1 MQILFRHI
9 KQLCGIYPIG
19 HPIIKGADM
28 AEYPYIEDAYLLV
41 ENDRIKAFG
50 PMAEAPTQADQY
62 IDASNKYILPGFV
75 DSHTHLVW
83 AGSRENEFVD
93 RIKGLSYE
101 EIGARG
107 GGILN
112 SAARLQQTSA
122 DELYAQAM
130 QRLEEVMG
138 FGTTAIEIKSGYGL
152 TVEAE
157 LKILR
162 VIQQLKA
169 NSPIP
174 IKATFL
180 GAHAFPAAYKLNHQG
195 YLDLIINEMLP
206 AIAAEGLADYV
217 DAFLERNYFSCAE
230 TEQVL
235 SAAAKYGL
243 LAKVHVNQFSSI
255 GGVPTCIKHG
265 AISVDHLEVMA
276 EEDYDAL
283 TNSTTL
289 PVVLPTCSFFIK
301 IPYAPARK
309 MIDSGLPLVIASDY
323 NPGSTPG
330 GRLSFAL
337 SLACIQMG
345 LLPEEAFNAVGL
357 NAAHALQ
364 LADEVGSI
372 GIGKKANFILTKPIP
387 SLAFIPYAF
396 SSDPIDQVWING
408 RQWTPA
414 YK

>member
-1 MQILFRHI
+1 
-9 KQLCGIYPIG
+9 
-19 HPIIKGADM
+19 M

-50 PMAEAPTQADQY
+50 PMAEAPKQADQY

-152 TVEAE
+152 TVKAE
-157 LKILR
+157 LKMLR

-180 GAHAFPAAYKLNHQG
+180 GAHAFPAAYKHNHQG
-195 YLDLIINEMLP
+195 YLDLIIKEMLP

-243 LAKVHVNQFSSI
+243 LPKVHVNQFSSI
-255 GGVPTCIKHG
+255 GGVQTCIKYG

-283 TNSTTL
+283 SNSITL

-309 MIDSGLPLVIASDY
+309 MIDNGLPLVIASDY

-372 GIGKKANFILTKPIP
+372 GVGKKANFILTKPIP